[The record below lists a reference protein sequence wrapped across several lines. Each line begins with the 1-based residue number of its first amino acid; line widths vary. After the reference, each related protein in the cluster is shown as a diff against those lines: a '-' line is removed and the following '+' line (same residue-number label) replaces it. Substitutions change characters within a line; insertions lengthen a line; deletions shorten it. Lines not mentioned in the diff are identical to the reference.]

1 MGMDQGWFMLTM
13 ADSLQVC
20 KVSREIPTPDVLW
33 SDVSRTKVSGIVS
46 RLSITGFW

>member
-13 ADSLQVC
+13 ADSLLVC
-20 KVSREIPTPDVLW
+20 KIIREIPTPDVLW
-33 SDVSRTKVSGIVS
+33 SDVIKAKVLGIVS